1 MARGWAAGMFVWGL
15 LVFASARGEDLVPST
30 QQATPQ
36 STQPSAPAG
45 GLDQDESGLAEFARH
60 FSAHEPIYFLAG
72 TEPPN
77 VKFQFSFKYAVAN
90 PEAPLVKS
98 FPALAGF
105 NLAYSQT
112 SLWDT
117 SKESAPFFDNSYR
130 PELLWSDES
139 MPALSR
145 PGRYSLGLQF
155 GARHESNGR
164 SGTESRSLNIVY
176 IRPIVTLG
184 DPRAFHATL
193 APRLF
198 TYVGGQGGNED
209 IEDYRGYGD
218 LRAAVGWREGLELA
232 ALARVGDDWD
242 KGSVQLDL
250 TYPLKK
256 FLSGNLDVYFDV
268 QGFYGYG
275 ESLLNYNQR
284 DATLRFGI
292 AVVR

>member
-1 MARGWAAGMFVWGL
+1 MARGWMAGMLVVGL
-15 LVFASARGEDLVPST
+15 VAAAPARGEDLVPST
-30 QQATPQ
+30 Q
-36 STQPSAPAG
+36 SAPAG

-90 PEAPLVKS
+90 PQAPLVKS
-98 FPALAGF
+98 IPALAGV

-117 SKESAPFFDNSYR
+117 SKESAPFFDSSYR

-145 PGRYSLGLQF
+145 PGVYSLGLQF

-164 SGTESRSLNIVY
+164 SGDESRSLNIVY
-176 IRPIVTLG
+176 VRPIVTFG
-184 DPRAFHATL
+184 DPKAFHVTV
-193 APRLF
+193 APRIF

-209 IEDYRGYGD
+209 IENYRGYGD
-218 LRAAVGWREGLELA
+218 LRATVGWRDSVELA
-232 ALARVGDDWD
+232 ALARIGDDGD
-242 KGSVQLDL
+242 KGSVQLDV
-250 TYPLKK
+250 TYPLKRI
-256 FLSGNLDVYFDV
+256 LGGNLDVYFDV
-268 QGFYGYG
+268 QGFYGNG
-275 ESLLNYNQR
+275 ESLLTYNQR

>member
-1 MARGWAAGMFVWGL
+1 MLLAGLVAA
-15 LVFASARGEDLVPST
+15 APSRGEDLVAAT
-30 QQATPQ
+30 Q
-36 STQPSAPAG
+36 SAPAG

-98 FPALAGF
+98 LPGLAGV

-117 SKESAPFFDNSYR
+117 SKESAPFFDSSYR
-130 PELLWSDES
+130 PEILWSDES

-145 PGRYSLGLQF
+145 PGVYSLGLQF

-164 SGTESRSLNIVY
+164 SGAESRTLNIIY
-176 IRPIVTLG
+176 LRPIVTLG
-184 DPRAFHATL
+184 DPKQFHVTL
-193 APRLF
+193 APRIF

-209 IEDYRGYGD
+209 IENYRGYGD
-218 LRAAVGWREGLELA
+218 LRATVGWRDGVEFA
-232 ALARVGDDWD
+232 VLARIGDDWD
-242 KGSVQLDL
+242 KGSVQLDA
-250 TYPLKK
+250 TYPLKR
-256 FLSGNLDVYFDV
+256 FLGGNLDVYFDV

-275 ESLLNYNQR
+275 ESLLGYNKR